1 MNPNVATHRLRPL
14 WSSVLCRPV
23 KTLRFC
29 MMIFYQVFYVAVLN
43 YLLAP
48 LNCNWLSKDP
58 SLQNFNVDFPQQSCL
73 EMPYVAQLTASAIFA
88 VLHIMIG
95 GLFALADVSPNPV
108 SQRYVATAH
117 SEVEVK
123 AWGFKTL
130 IVLCINLLS
139 GYWKLQA
146 VPIMIFA
153 FWMAYT
159 YVRWVSCPVADTHWL
174 FRFRF

>member
-1 MNPNVATHRLRPL
+1 MV
-14 WSSVLCRPV
+14 
-23 KTLRFC
+23 
-29 MMIFYQVFYVAVLN
+29 FYQVFYVTVLN

-48 LNCNWLSKDP
+48 LNCNWLSHIPALKDF
-58 SLQNFNVDFPQQSCL
+58 SVDFPHQHCL
-73 EMPYVAQLTASAIFA
+73 EMPHVAQLTVSVIFA
-88 VLHIMIG
+88 ALHIAVG

-108 SQRYVATAH
+108 SQRFMATAH

-139 GYWKLQA
+139 GFWKLQA

-153 FWMAYT
+153 FWLAYI
-159 YVRWVSCPVADTHWL
+159 YVRWVSLIGKYV
-174 FRFRF
+174 